1 MFWGKDP
8 ILSYC
13 QELKSGKVMYAAI
26 KRWKLLLVQEV
37 YMLGSGN
44 GDYWWWGGRKEVR
57 GLT

>member
-13 QELKSGKVMYAAI
+13 QELASGKGKAMYTAS
-26 KRWKLLLVQEV
+26 KKWKLLRVQEV

-44 GDYWWWGGRKEVR
+44 GNY
-57 GLT
+57 